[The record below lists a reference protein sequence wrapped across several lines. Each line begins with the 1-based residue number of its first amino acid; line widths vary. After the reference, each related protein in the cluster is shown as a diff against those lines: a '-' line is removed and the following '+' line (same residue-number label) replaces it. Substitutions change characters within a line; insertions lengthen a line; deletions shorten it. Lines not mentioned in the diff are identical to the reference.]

1 MSIWRFANPHNF
13 MRLSGRLMPWCYGL
27 AALSLSAG
35 LLWGLVLTPPDYQM
49 GETVRIMYIHVPSA
63 MMAINI
69 YFLMAVASVI
79 GFVRRHHVSFLVAK
93 AAAPLGAGMTLAAI
107 ISGAIWGMPTW
118 GTWWVWDA
126 KLTSILIMLFFY
138 LGYIGLWEAIED
150 PEKASDLT
158 AVLCLVGVVFA
169 VFSRYAVEIF
179 GNQTLHQPASLS
191 VDGQTNV
198 DREFYRPLLM
208 MIVGFYA
215 LFIGLLLQRV
225 RTEIRLR
232 RARALRVASAAQ
244 EVTG

>member
-1 MSIWRFANPHNF
+1 MSIWRFANPTEF
-13 MRLSGRLMPWCYGL
+13 MRVSGALLPW
-27 AALSLSAG
+27 AAAIAVLSLG
-35 LLWGLVLTPPDYQM
+35 FGMIWGLFFTPPDYKQ
-49 GETVRIMYIHVPSA
+49 GETVRIMYIHVPAA

-69 YFLMAVASVI
+69 YFIMAVASVI

-93 AAAPLGAGMTLAAI
+93 AAAPIGAGLTLAAI
-107 ISGAIWGMPTW
+107 VTGAIWGQPTW

-150 PEKASDLT
+150 PEKAADLT
-158 AVLCLVGVVFA
+158 AVLCLTGVVFA
-169 VFSRYAVEIF
+169 VFARYAVEIF

-191 VDGQTNV
+191 LDAETNV
-198 DREFYRPLLM
+198 DRVFYRPL
-208 MIVGFYA
+208 IATIIGYYA
-215 LFIGLLLQRV
+215 FFIALVLLRV

-244 EVTG
+244 QAA

>member
-1 MSIWRFANPHNF
+1 V
-13 MRLSGRLMPWCYGL
+13 
-27 AALSLSAG
+27 AAVTLV
-35 LLWGLVLTPPDYQM
+35 WGLVWGLFFTPPDYQQ

-69 YFLMAVASVI
+69 YFIMAVASAI

-93 AAAPLGAGMTLAAI
+93 AAAPIGAGLTLAAI
-107 ISGAIWGMPTW
+107 VSGAIWGQPTW

-158 AVLCLVGVVFA
+158 AVLCLTGVVFA
-169 VFSRYAVEIF
+169 VFARYAVEIF

-191 VDGQTNV
+191 LDPETNV
-198 DREFYRPLLM
+198 DKVFYWPLLVT
-208 MIVGFYA
+208 IVGFYA
-215 LFIGLLLQRV
+215 FFIALVLLRV

-232 RARALRVASAAQ
+232 RARALRVASMAREPA
-244 EVTG
+244 

>member
-1 MSIWRFANPHNF
+1 MSIWRFANPTQF
-13 MRLSGRLMPWCYGL
+13 MKLSGAILPW
-27 AALSLSAG
+27 ASVVALVTLG
-35 LLWGLVLTPPDYQM
+35 TGMVWGLFFTPPDYKQ
-49 GETVRIMYIHVPSA
+49 GETVRIMYIHVPAA

-69 YFLMAVASVI
+69 YFIMAVASII

-93 AAAPLGAGMTLAAI
+93 AAAPIGAGLTLAAI
-107 ISGAIWGMPTW
+107 ITGAIWGQPTW

-150 PEKASDLT
+150 PDKAADLT
-158 AVLCLVGVVFA
+158 AVLCLTGVVFA

-191 VDGQTNV
+191 VDAETNV
-198 DREFYRPLLM
+198 DKVFYRPLVLT
-208 MIVGFYA
+208 ILGFYA
-215 LFIGLLLQRV
+215 FFIALVLQRV

-232 RARALRVASAAQ
+232 RARALRVESAAQ
-244 EVTG
+244 EAA

>member
-1 MSIWRFANPHNF
+1 MSIWRFANPTEF
-13 MRLSGRLMPWCYGL
+13 MRISALLLPWATVVAVLCIGGGL
-27 AALSLSAG
+27 T
-35 LLWGLVLTPPDYQM
+35 WGLFFTPPDYKQ
-49 GETVRIMYIHVPSA
+49 GETVRIMYIHVPAA

-69 YFLMAVASVI
+69 YFIMAVASVI

-93 AAAPLGAGMTLAAI
+93 AAAPIGAGLTLAAI
-107 ISGAIWGMPTW
+107 VTGAIWGQPTW

-150 PEKASDLT
+150 PDKAADLT
-158 AVLCLVGVVFA
+158 AVLCLTGVVFA

-191 VDGQTNV
+191 LDADINV
-198 DREFYRPLLM
+198 DRTFYRPLIVT
-208 MIVGFYA
+208 IVGFYA
-215 LFIGLLLQRV
+215 FFIALVLLRV

-232 RARALRVASAAQ
+232 RARALRIASMAQ
-244 EVTG
+244 EPA

>member
-1 MSIWRFANPHNF
+1 MSIWRFANPTQF
-13 MRLSGRLMPWCYGL
+13 MKLSGAILPW
-27 AALSLSAG
+27 ASVVALVTLVG
-35 LLWGLVLTPPDYQM
+35 GMVWGLFFTPPDYKQ
-49 GETVRIMYIHVPSA
+49 GETVRIMYIHVPAA

-69 YFLMAVASVI
+69 YFIMAVASII

-93 AAAPLGAGMTLAAI
+93 AAAPIGAGLTLAAI
-107 ISGAIWGMPTW
+107 ITGAIWGQPTW

-150 PEKASDLT
+150 PDKAADLT
-158 AVLCLVGVVFA
+158 AVLCLTGVVFA

-191 VDGQTNV
+191 VDAETNV
-198 DREFYRPLLM
+198 DKVFYRPLILT
-208 MIVGFYA
+208 IIGFYA
-215 LFIGLLLQRV
+215 FFIALVLQRV

-244 EVTG
+244 EAA